1 MPRKLKTNHEIS
13 FSFMY
18 VHTKTNLMCIFI
30 ILEVNLDALFLHDTH
45 QFISPAGSFVQFTL
59 SFSYTQDHLVWSRQG
74 VGPGAGEGGR
84 WHLLPSLPRRRGSQ
98 GQLSLDLTKSW
109 ERGWKIDWEVR
120 DDDGEEDT
128 DDEDISTWVVCRG
141 RSWKLFSSQ
150 LLCLQNLICWWR

>member
-1 MPRKLKTNHEIS
+1 MLLLVGRLKIVKLMPRKLKTNHEIS

-18 VHTKTNLMCIFI
+18 VHTKTILMCIFI

-84 WHLLPSLPRRRGSQ
+84 
-98 GQLSLDLTKSW
+98 
-109 ERGWKIDWEVR
+109 
-120 DDDGEEDT
+120 
-128 DDEDISTWVVCRG
+128 
-141 RSWKLFSSQ
+141 
-150 LLCLQNLICWWR
+150 